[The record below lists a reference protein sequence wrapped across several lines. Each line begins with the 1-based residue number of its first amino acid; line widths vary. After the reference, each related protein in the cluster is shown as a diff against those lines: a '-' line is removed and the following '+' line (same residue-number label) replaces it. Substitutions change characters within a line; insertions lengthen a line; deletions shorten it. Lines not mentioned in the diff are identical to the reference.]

1 MDDEW
6 QSSRQVGSVDPRSGN
21 QEMALR
27 NKQSLKAADR
37 STLVESCQGLK
48 EKLLKRPR
56 EDHGVASW
64 KELRL

>member
-1 MDDEW
+1 M
-6 QSSRQVGSVDPRSGN
+6 DPRSGN